1 MYMSKKSKKKQDIES
16 TVETTDNSP
25 VIFQKSKLKVP
36 VTISVRHKL
45 NEKQK
50 VILQTSMDNDTRM
63 VCIDGL
69 WGTSKSWMAI
79 LAALQLLNEKK
90 VDSIIYIRN
99 PVESSST
106 GKVGFLPGG
115 IDEKTGPYN
124 AILFDK
130 LDEFIETPDIA
141 RLKKEAR
148 IECFPLGFIR
158 GKSWNCKAIIVDEA
172 ASLTFDDLLLI
183 SSRCGERCKLFIV
196 GDSIN
201 QNDIGNKS
209 GFARFLDFF
218 RDDESK
224 NNGVFVFD
232 LKDKEDIVRSGFLR
246 FIMEKTKVIK
256 KAGDAEI
263 EPMFPNQ

>member
-1 MYMSKKSKKKQDIES
+1 MSKKSKKKQVVTD
-16 TVETTDNSP
+16 ETLDKTDNSP

-36 VTISVRHKL
+36 VSINVRHQLK
-45 NEKQK
+45 EKQK
-50 VILQTSMDNDTRM
+50 VILQTAMDNNTKM

-69 WGTSKSWMAI
+69 WGTSKSWLAI
-79 LAALQLLNEKK
+79 MAALQLLNEKK

-130 LDEFIETPDIA
+130 LDEFLPSQDID
-141 RLKKEAR
+141 RLKKEGR

-209 GFARFLDFF
+209 GFSRFLDFF
-218 RDDESK
+218 RDSESMD
-224 NNGVFVFD
+224 NGVYVFD

-256 KAGDAEI
+256 KIEDAEV
-263 EPMFPNQ
+263 EPMFPIR